1 MFKLTCNVFNCL
13 MLYNFLNM
21 SHYNNTLMPGKP
33 TVNDIGSFEKAVMT
47 NSKESIEKHLSHMK
61 IDQDK
66 LSYALFLSI

>member
-1 MFKLTCNVFNCL
+1 
-13 MLYNFLNM
+13 M